1 MTVNT
6 AYNPFNQPVDLNGA
20 VLSGAKW
27 YFYENGT
34 TTLKNVYQDQAKTS
48 THANPVIADA
58 NGRFPDIWLDGAYSI
73 RIAQSDDTWITG
85 TQMDDYNKG
94 FSDVDAAATAGS
106 DLTGFEYDS
115 ANSSGLNF
123 KVNDGTVDNLDGT
136 STTITTA
143 ALSLSA
149 STTNYVYLQPWTNTV
164 VDATSAGGERTIALY
179 EVITDASS
187 IVTVTDKRPDQSH
200 RRILPS
206 DYISGLAISINGT
219 DSDHDVDIA
228 VGYAR
233 SSDDTVDGELTTA
246 ITKRIDSGTD
256 ANWKEGTNEGGL
268 ADGLSLAT
276 STTYYTHL
284 LIKPDGSC
292 DAGFDTSATAT
303 NLLAD
308 SDVVTAGYTKYRQL
322 GQFDT
327 DGSSN
332 IDATTFVNVADV
344 RIDGALKGNYA
355 QKIQQSAMGAAVV
368 GQVEIKT
375 TTASQSA
382 SVSSNSTGTITLT
395 GGTYSMIHMLNSSFF
410 DSGSDPANGNGFGIG
425 SVSGSGSGSPTLT
438 DGTINV
444 INQGPLTET
453 IYCYSRYFQAS
464 PPYDLGDGDIP
475 LFIYVMVD
483 SAGNP
488 DGISVAPDPIW
499 AYHGPTNIRAKRT
512 DRLSGKSYKTIQV
525 LPSGLTLRQAKKD
538 NPGEFERFIN
548 GDILLVEQE
557 IEITQA
563 YKNQDK
569 DIIPHPY
576 TYNDNTGKT
585 AILLDPVSPLMERL
599 AMLHEEGESILEL
612 IERGFFI
619 IDNADNG
626 RSSAQGLM
634 PVNFRWKN
642 TGIPN

>member
-34 TTLKNVYQDQAKTS
+34 TTLKDVYQDQAKTS

-58 NGRFPDIWLDGAYSI
+58 NGRFPDIWLEGVYSI

-115 ANSSGLNF
+115 ANSSGLSF

-206 DYISGLAISINGT
+206 DYISGLAITINGT

-332 IDATTFVNVADV
+332 IDATTFVNVSDV
-344 RIDGALKGNYA
+344 RIDEALKGNYA
-355 QKIQQSAMGAAVV
+355 QKIQTAAYATGSVDQAAIGAAAV
-368 GQVEIKT
+368 GQGELKT
-375 TTASQSA
+375 TTASH
-382 SVSSNSTGTITLT
+382 SVGISSGSSSTQALT
-395 GGTYSMIHMLNSSFF
+395 GGTYSWWTM
-410 DSGSDPANGNGFGIG
+410 GGTEGAANTDHIVVGGNGDTAAG
-425 SVSGSGSGSPTLT
+425 TL
-438 DGTINV
+438 GLR
-444 INQGPLTET
+444 NQET
-453 IYCYSRYFQAS
+453 ALNTCYIDERYVQAS
-464 PPYDLGDGDIP
+464 PPYDLGDGETP
-475 LFIYVMVD
+475 LFIYLLM
-483 SAGNP
+483 SGGNIE
-488 DGISVAPDPIW
+488 GVSVAPDPTW
-499 AYHGPTNIRAKRT
+499 AYHGPTDIRAEHV
-512 DRLSGKSYKTIQV
+512 DRVTGRKYRRQRI
-525 LPSGLTLRQAKKD
+525 LPNGMTLREAKLQAPAIYRQFQTGQID
-538 NPGEFERFIN
+538 ASIE
-548 GDILLVEQE
+548 L

-569 DIIPHPY
+569 DIAPHPWY
-576 TYNDNTGKT
+576 LNNNSGKQVV
-585 AILLDPVSPLMERL
+585 LLDPVSAIASRL
-599 AMLHEEGESILEL
+599 ADIADDEGAREVREL
-612 IERGFFI
+612 IQGDYLVV
-619 IDNADNG
+619 DNSDNG
-626 RSSAQGLM
+626 RNSAAGVM